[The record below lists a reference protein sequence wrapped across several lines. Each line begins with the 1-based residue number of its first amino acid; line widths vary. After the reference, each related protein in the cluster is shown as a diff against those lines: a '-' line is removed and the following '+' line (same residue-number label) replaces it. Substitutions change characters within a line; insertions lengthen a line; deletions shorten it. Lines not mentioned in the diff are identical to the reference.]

1 MSLLTHLL
9 ACLFGIGSWVSING
23 LWVELPLIV
32 PQIPEGWYLP
42 SYLSVF
48 IQMANI
54 GPLFVTLMH
63 HFRPGA
69 LNETAIIYGVI
80 CLGTAASFLLGFF
93 WKKTVVVA
101 GAPRSV
107 ALLVLTF
114 FLSAV
119 DCTSSVTFL
128 PFMMRLK
135 PHFLTSYYIGEGVSG
150 LLPAL
155 VALVQGVGVVN
166 CVNRTQSLNQTLN
179 GSSSFVTFAL
189 QAQYES
195 ANFSAEVFFFFLSAM
210 MVVCL
215 LAFLLLNYHPSI
227 ARELTNNTYTNGVR
241 EKSQKNRKQSAQNI
255 TMDSYRSASRKSRF
269 GTGSYNWLQAFYIFG
284 ILAWANALTNAVL
297 PSVQSYSCM
306 PYGNN
311 IYHLSA
317 IMAAVSNPLAC
328 FIAMFF
334 PIRSVNIVCYYNLL
348 AFVYQV
354 SFCCCQS
361 FSIIQI
367 HCIISYIWTNTCLLV
382 RT

>member
-9 ACLFGIGSWVSING
+9 VGLFGIGSWISVNG

-42 SYLSVF
+42 SYLSVL

-54 GPLFVTLMH
+54 GPILVTLMH
-63 HFRPGA
+63 RFRPGA
-69 LNETAIIYGVI
+69 LKETAIIYGI
-80 CLGTAASFLLGFF
+80 IGLGTVASFLLGFL
-93 WKKTVVVA
+93 WKETVVVA

-114 FLSAV
+114 FLSTV

-128 PFMMRLK
+128 PFMMHLK
-135 PHFLTSYYIGEGVSG
+135 PQFLTTYYIGEGVSG

-155 VALVQGVGVVN
+155 VALIQGVGLVT
-166 CVNRTQSLNQTLN
+166 CVNSTRSLNHTLK
-179 GSSSFVTFAL
+179 SSSSLATFDL

-195 ANFSAEVFFFFLSAM
+195 AKFSAEVFFFFLSVM
-210 MVVCL
+210 MLVCL
-215 LAFLLLNYHPSI
+215 LAFVLLNYHPSVARESV
-227 ARELTNNTYTNGVR
+227 ARELSNNRYTSGVR
-241 EKSQKNRKQSAQNI
+241 EQAEDRRKFKHKCVMGSFRGAQQKSS
-255 TMDSYRSASRKSRF
+255 F
-269 GTGSYNWLQAFYIFG
+269 GTGTYSWLQVFYIFG

-317 IMAAVSNPLAC
+317 IMAALSNPLAC
-328 FIAMFF
+328 FIALFF
-334 PIRSVNIVCYYNLL
+334 PIRSVNIVCCNVL
-348 AFVYQV
+348 
-354 SFCCCQS
+354 
-361 FSIIQI
+361 
-367 HCIISYIWTNTCLLV
+367 
-382 RT
+382 

>member
-9 ACLFGIGSWVSING
+9 ACLFGIGSWISING

-32 PQIPEGWYLP
+32 PEVPEGWYLP
-42 SYLSVF
+42 SYLSVL

-54 GPLFVTLMH
+54 GPIFVTMMH
-63 HFRPGA
+63 RFRPGA
-69 LNETAIIYGVI
+69 LNETAVIYAIIG
-80 CLGTAASFLLGFF
+80 LGTAASFLLGFF
-93 WKKTVVVA
+93 WKKTMVVA
-101 GAPRSV
+101 STPRSV

-128 PFMMRLK
+128 PYMMRLK
-135 PHFLTSYYIGEGVSG
+135 PHFLTTYYVGEGVSG

-155 VALVQGVGVVN
+155 VALVQGVGVVS
-166 CVNRTQSLNQTLN
+166 CVNSTRSLNQTLN
-179 GSSSFVTFAL
+179 VSSGFVTFDL
-189 QAQYES
+189 QAQYQP
-195 ANFSAEVFFFFLSAM
+195 ANFSTEVFFFFLSAM
-210 MVVCL
+210 MLVCL
-215 LAFLLLNYHPSI
+215 LAFLLLNYHPSV
-227 ARELTNNTYTNGVR
+227 ARELTNNGYTNGVR
-241 EKSQKNRKQSAQNI
+241 EKSHKNRNQSEQKFM
-255 TMDSYRSASRKSRF
+255 MDSFRPAKQKSSF
-269 GTGSYNWLQAFYIFG
+269 GTGSYSWMQVFYIFG

-334 PIRSVNIVCYYNLL
+334 PIRSVNIV
-348 AFVYQV
+348 
-354 SFCCCQS
+354 
-361 FSIIQI
+361 
-367 HCIISYIWTNTCLLV
+367 
-382 RT
+382 